1 MAWGDSPVCKRC
13 GKMIRFVMTPKGKWL
28 PCDSFSEPVVPN
40 GAGNIYYEEDGT
52 PFRGKRTDK
61 DDPDAIRALVP
72 HFATCPKLNP
82 PKKTEAKNAAE
93 IIAAA
98 KAREEAKRAE
108 ERRKAEEKAAEAARQ
123 KEWEERQCSL
133 FGQ

>member
-1 MAWGDSPVCKRC
+1 MGWGDAPVCKHC
-13 GKMIRFVMTPKGKWL
+13 GRMIRFVMTPKGKWL
-28 PCDSFSEPVVPN
+28 PCDSFTEPVVPN
-40 GAGNIYYEEDGT
+40 GAGTFYYEEDGT
-52 PFRGKRTDK
+52 PFRGRRTDK

-72 HFATCPKLNP
+72 HFVTCPKLNP

-123 KEWEERQCSL
+123 KEWTERQCS
-133 FGQ
+133 FFDK